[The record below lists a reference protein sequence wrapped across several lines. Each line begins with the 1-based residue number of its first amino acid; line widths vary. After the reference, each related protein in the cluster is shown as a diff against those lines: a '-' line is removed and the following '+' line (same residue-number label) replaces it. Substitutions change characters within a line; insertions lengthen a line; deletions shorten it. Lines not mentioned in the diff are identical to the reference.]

1 MKMKR
6 NGLLALML
14 ASLTAVCLLT
24 ACNNGN
30 SDDDDAPAAIAP
42 TGAGTITTLNGK
54 TFVCGSY
61 TVTYEYPSAHTKPD
75 GSGTYTK
82 DIQTYTNMCY
92 ITGTSDSAAKYYS
105 CGATVG
111 SSSSSYSSQD
121 ITYSISGNTI
131 TFTWPGSGGGTGFTE
146 TATITGGN
154 SFKISGDSQNMSM
167 LNCTRTTS
175 DKVFTEGT
183 APSSGSATES
193 YQ

>member
-42 TGAGTITTLNGK
+42 AGTITTLNGK
-54 TFVCGSY
+54 TFVCASY
-61 TVTYEYPSAHTKPD
+61 TVTYEYPSAQTN

-82 DIQTYTNMCY
+82 YIQTYTNMCY
-92 ITGTSDSAAKYYS
+92 ITGTSDTAAKYYS
-105 CGATVG
+105 WGG
-111 SSSSSYSSQD
+111 SSYSSMD

-131 TFTWPGSGGGTGFTE
+131 SFTWPGSGGGTGSTE

-154 SFKISGDSQNMSM
+154 SFKISGDSQNVSV

-175 DKVFTEGT
+175 DQVFTEGT
-183 APSSGSATES
+183 APSSGSSSDS

>member
-42 TGAGTITTLNGK
+42 AGTITTLNGK
-54 TFVCGSY
+54 TFVCASN
-61 TVTYEYPSAHTKPD
+61 TITTEYSTPLSKPD

-82 DIQTYTNMCY
+82 EITTLTNMYY
-92 ITGTSDSAAKYYS
+92 ITGTSDTAAKYY
-105 CGATVG
+105 TWML
-111 SSSSSYSSQD
+111 SSYTSTD

-131 TFTWPGSGGGTGFTE
+131 TFTWPATAYSSSSTK

-154 SFKISGDSQNMSM
+154 SFKISGTSSSSSGM
-167 LNCTRTTS
+167 TYTTG
-175 DKVFTEGT
+175 DQVFTEGS
-183 APSSGSATES
+183 APSSGSMSFS

>member
-54 TFVCGSY
+54 TFVCASC
-61 TVTYEYPSAHTKPD
+61 TSTMEFSTPQTKPD

-82 DIQTYTNMCY
+82 AIMTLTNYNY
-92 ITGTSDSAAKYYS
+92 ITGTSDTAAKYYS
-105 CGATVG
+105 WG
-111 SSSSSYSSQD
+111 SSYYSQD

-131 TFTWPGSGGGTGFTE
+131 TFTWPATSYSSSSTK

-154 SFKISGDSQNMSM
+154 SFKISGTSSSSSG
-167 LNCTRTTS
+167 TTFTTG
-175 DKVFTEGT
+175 DQVFTEGS
-183 APSSGSATES
+183 APSAGSSSTS

>member
-6 NGLLALML
+6 NSLLALML

-54 TFVCGSY
+54 TFVCASD
-61 TVTYEYPSAHTKPD
+61 TITMEFSTPQTKPD
-75 GSGTYTK
+75 GSGGTYTK
-82 DIQTYTNMCY
+82 AITTLTNCNY
-92 ITGTSDSAAKYYS
+92 ITGTSDTAAKYYS
-105 CGATVG
+105 WM
-111 SSSSSYSSQD
+111 SSSYTSTD

-131 TFTWPGSGGGTGFTE
+131 TFTWPATTYSSSSTK

-154 SFKISGDSQNMSM
+154 SFKISGESSSSSGM
-167 LNCTRTTS
+167 TYTTG
-175 DKVFTEGT
+175 DQVFTEGS
-183 APSSGSATES
+183 APSSGSMSTS

>member
-42 TGAGTITTLNGK
+42 AGTITTLNGK
-54 TFVCGSY
+54 TFVCASS
-61 TVTYEYPSAHTKPD
+61 TSTQEYSTPQTKPD

-82 DIQTYTNMCY
+82 SITTYTNMDY
-92 ITGTSDSAAKYYS
+92 ITGTSDTAAKYYHYVFS
-105 CGATVG
+105 A
-111 SSSSSYSSQD
+111 YSSDD

-131 TFTWPGSGGGTGFTE
+131 TFTWPATTYSSAYTE

-154 SFKISGDSQNMSM
+154 SFKISGTSSSPVSGM
-167 LNCTRTTS
+167 TYTTG
-175 DKVFTEGT
+175 DRVFTEGS
-183 APSSGSATES
+183 APSSGSMSTS

>member
-54 TFVCGSY
+54 TFVCASY
-61 TVTYEYPSAHTKPD
+61 TSTYEYSSAQTN
-75 GSGTYTK
+75 GSGGTYTK
-82 DIQTYTNMCY
+82 YITTYTNWSY
-92 ITGTSDSAAKYYS
+92 ITGTSDTAAKYYS
-105 CGATVG
+105 WGG
-111 SSSSSYSSQD
+111 SSYNSTD

-154 SFKISGDSQNMSM
+154 SFKISGSSQDMSM
-167 LNCTRTTS
+167 LSYTRTTS
-175 DKVFTEGT
+175 DQVFTEGT
-183 APSSGSATES
+183 APSSGSTSDS

>member
-30 SDDDDAPAAIAP
+30 SDDDDGGAAVAP

-54 TFVCGSY
+54 TFVCASY
-61 TVTYEYPSAHTKPD
+61 TDTFEYSSTQTKSD
-75 GSGTYTK
+75 GSTYTK
-82 DIQTYTNMCY
+82 YIKTYTNWSY
-92 ITGTSDSAAKYYS
+92 ITGTSDTAAKYFS
-105 CGATVG
+105 WNG
-111 SSSSSYSSQD
+111 SSYTSTD

-131 TFTWPGSGGGTGFTE
+131 SFTWPGIGGGADFTD
-146 TATITGGN
+146 TTTIIDGN
-154 SFKISGDSQNMSM
+154 SFKFDGSSQDMSM
-167 LNCTRTTS
+167 LSYTRITS
-175 DKVFTEGT
+175 DKVFTEGS
-183 APSSGSATES
+183 APSSGSMSTS

>member
-30 SDDDDAPAAIAP
+30 SDNDDAPAAIAP
-42 TGAGTITTLNGK
+42 AGTITTLNGK
-54 TFVCGSY
+54 TFVCASGTITMEFS
-61 TVTYEYPSAHTKPD
+61 TPQSKPD
-75 GSGTYTK
+75 GSGGTYTK
-82 DIQTYTNMCY
+82 AITTYTNCNY
-92 ITGTSDSAAKYYS
+92 ITGTSDTAAKYYS
-105 CGATVG
+105 WDISG
-111 SSSSSYSSQD
+111 SSYYSND

-131 TFTWPGSGGGTGFTE
+131 TFTWPATTYSSSSTK

-154 SFKISGDSQNMSM
+154 SFKISGTSSSSSGMTS
-167 LNCTRTTS
+167 TTG
-175 DKVFTEGT
+175 DQVFTEGS
-183 APSSGSATES
+183 APSSGSTSTS

>member
-42 TGAGTITTLNGK
+42 AGTITTLNGK
-54 TFVCGSY
+54 TFVCASGTITMEFS
-61 TVTYEYPSAHTKPD
+61 TPQSD
-75 GSGTYTK
+75 GSGGTYTK
-82 DIQTYTNMCY
+82 AITTYTNCNY
-92 ITGTSDSAAKYYS
+92 ITGTSDTAAKYYS
-105 CGATVG
+105 WDI
-111 SSSSSYSSQD
+111 SSSSYYSND

-131 TFTWPGSGGGTGFTE
+131 TFTWPATTYSSTK

-154 SFKISGDSQNMSM
+154 SFKISGESSSSGGM
-167 LNCTRTTS
+167 TYTTS
-175 DKVFTEGT
+175 DQVFTEGT
-183 APSSGSATES
+183 APSSGSTSDS

>member
-1 MKMKR
+1 MMKMKR

-30 SDDDDAPAAIAP
+30 SDDDDGGAAVAP

-54 TFVCGSY
+54 TFVCASG
-61 TVTYEYPSAHTKPD
+61 TVTMEFSTPQTKPD
-75 GSGTYTK
+75 GSGGTYTK
-82 DIQTYTNMCY
+82 AIMTLTNYNC
-92 ITGTSDSAAKYYS
+92 ITGTSDTAAKYYTWD
-105 CGATVG
+105 GVV
-111 SSSSSYSSQD
+111 SSSYNSTD

-131 TFTWPGSGGGTGFTE
+131 TFTWPATAYSSSSTK

-154 SFKISGDSQNMSM
+154 SFKISGTSSSSSGMTS
-167 LNCTRTTS
+167 TTG
-175 DKVFTEGT
+175 DQVYTEGT
-183 APSSGSATES
+183 APSSGSTSTS